1 MSIAP
6 FAHYFTSLSF
16 CCWIVRVLCMFII
29 WNPYQIYDLKI
40 FLSVTCLFTILFFNA
55 QKFLTWWS
63 SINVFSSGVISENA
77 LLNPSYEDLL
87 CFLLKF
93 YCFSS
98 YFWVFDPFLNIFCIY
113 CEVRVQLYSFA
124 FACYQALSTFL
135 GSNTVEMNIPTTR
148 LLSKQIFFICV
159 IFCPQGRRQKRLP
172 NDSTICFEEQI

>member
-1 MSIAP
+1 MK
-6 FAHYFTSLSF
+6 SLSD
-16 CCWIVRVLCMFII
+16 I
-29 WNPYQIYDLKI
+29 WFENIPFFDY
-40 FLSVTCLFTILFFNA
+40 LFTILFFNA